1 VDVKRTQIEVV
12 VKMRSKTIVEEKK
25 IEETVKNI
33 PEDSF
38 TVLDFT
44 EVFRR
49 TYPEEWKRLVERLA
63 RAMSDKTYLKHNM
76 NPVNVSVS
84 KF

>member
-1 VDVKRTQIEVV
+1 
-12 VKMRSKTIVEEKK
+12 MGSKTIIEEKK
-25 IEETVKNI
+25 IEETIKNI
-33 PEDSF
+33 PKDSF

-63 RAMSDKTYLKHNM
+63 RAMSDNI
-76 NPVNVSVS
+76 
-84 KF
+84 FEA